1 MDKVVVAAAQQQFRI
16 YGEVESFRQDVYR
29 FLRLA
34 ANKGAR
40 LVVFPELSGAML
52 ATPLMSG
59 IGVGF
64 LRAMQQGEEQGA
76 SWWARARGGLAATAG
91 KPFRGSLRVRLDRL
105 LEREPGR
112 LRALYEEV
120 FSRAAREWGVTIVA
134 GSSYLVEEGHRL
146 NLAMVFGPDGSLLGA
161 QAKVHLHSMD
171 EGLAGPGE
179 NFAVVST
186 PTARVGVLFGT
197 DALYPE
203 AGRILALQGAEV
215 LVCLAACPGRLLAQK
230 IRHAFEARVQE
241 NHTFGVVT
249 FLVGKNYLQ
258 REPGRDFVGRSAVL
272 APAEMTPRGTG
283 VLVELGTEHGQG
295 IVAGA
300 LDFDLL
306 SQVRALS
313 ETPVRKAMRTDIFAR
328 HLVPF
333 YTSGQSL
340 QEAAR
345 QAVLGVPV
353 APAPSEEVEIPVLEE
368 TAPAPEEEVPP
379 EGLPSAAEEAPWPQ
393 EEWEPWGVADTP
405 LEETPEE
412 GGGEEAEPPPGDEWL
427 EDERR

>member
-59 IGVGF
+59 LGVGF

-91 KPFRGSLRVRLDRL
+91 KPFRGSLRSRLDRL

-120 FSRAAREWGVTIVA
+120 FSRAAREWGVSIVA
-134 GSSYLVEEGHRL
+134 GSSYLVEGGRRL
-146 NLAMVFGPDGSLLGA
+146 NLAMVFGPDGILLGT
-161 QAKVHLHSMD
+161 QAKVHLHGMD
-171 EGLAGPGE
+171 EGLAQPGDD
-179 NFAVVST
+179 FAVVTT

-230 IRHAFEARVQE
+230 VRHAFEARVQE
-241 NHTFGVVT
+241 NHTFGVIA
-249 FLVGKNYLQ
+249 FLVGKNHLQ
-258 REPGRDFVGRSAVL
+258 REPGRDFMGRSAVL

-283 VLVELGTEHGQG
+283 VLVELGTEQGQG

-306 SQVRALS
+306 SQVQALS
-313 ETPVRKAMRTDIFAR
+313 ETPVRRAMRMDVFAR
-328 HLVPF
+328 HLPAF
-333 YTSGQSL
+333 YQSGSTL
-340 QEAAR
+340 QEVARRAAR
-345 QAVLGVPV
+345 GEPV
-353 APAPSEEVEIPVLEE
+353 AVGPALPVEEPAPSAEEVPVGEE
-368 TAPAPEEEVPP
+368 TSWPLEEEVWQPWG
-379 EGLPSAAEEAPWPQ
+379 EVSITPSEEAPG
-393 EEWEPWGVADTP
+393 EAE
-405 LEETPEE
+405 
-412 GGGEEAEPPPGDEWL
+412 GEEAEPFPGDAWPE